1 MDRFKGCKGISSD
14 QYFGR
19 EQVRLESECDHQ
31 YDEQESH
38 EKLKQF
44 AGARSISSAQYYGNG
59 EQKPAVKS
67 EGSVMSSI
75 ASGAYSLGVNAAQ
88 ALKGYLSKQSDVCY
102 KQITV
107 YILLYLPFCQ

>member
-1 MDRFKGCKGISSD
+1 MKCRKKNNVEEKPVGSALDRFKGCKGISSD

-19 EQVRLESECDHQ
+19 EQVRLDQEFQNQ

-59 EQKPAVKS
+59 EQKPVKQ
-67 EGSVMSSI
+67 EGSVVGSI
-75 ASGAYSLGVNAAQ
+75 ASGAYTLGVHAAQ
-88 ALKGYLSKQSDVCY
+88 ALKGYLSK
-102 KQITV
+102 
-107 YILLYLPFCQ
+107 

>member
-1 MDRFKGCKGISSD
+1 MKCRKKSTAEEKPVGNAMDRFKGCKGISSD

-19 EQVRLESECDHQ
+19 EQVGLSLKCNEQ

-59 EQKPAVKS
+59 EQKPVKQ
-67 EGSVMSSI
+67 EGSVVASI
-75 ASGAYSLGVNAAQ
+75 ASGAYTLGVSAAQ
-88 ALKGYLSKQSDVCY
+88 ALKGYLSKQ
-102 KQITV
+102 
-107 YILLYLPFCQ
+107 